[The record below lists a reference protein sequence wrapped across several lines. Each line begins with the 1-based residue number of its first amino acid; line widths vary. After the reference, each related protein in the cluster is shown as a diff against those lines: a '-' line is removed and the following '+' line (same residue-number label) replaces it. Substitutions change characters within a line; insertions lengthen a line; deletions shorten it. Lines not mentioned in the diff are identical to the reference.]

1 MSQPS
6 RLRRNGGVTWRSILV
21 GMVCIAINVFWVTVI
36 EVRWYSL
43 DSSCLPLYITP
54 VFILLV
60 VTLLNL
66 VVRSVAAPRAL
77 AQGELLTVY
86 IMVVI
91 SMTLAG
97 RDTIQNMF
105 GSIGHAYRTAE

>member
-21 GMVCIAINVFWVTVI
+21 GMVCIAVNVFWVTVV

-60 VTLLNL
+60 VTLANL
-66 VVRSVAAPRAL
+66 LWRWQWRESAL
-77 AQGELLTVY
+77 TQGELLTIY

-97 RDTIQNMF
+97 HDTLQN
-105 GSIGHAYRTAE
+105 